1 MRSGSSCPVVGVPRW
16 GTHVAEAAP
25 AVSHRAV
32 SHRAGGFER
41 LVGALEVLGLA
52 MLVSSV
58 AVTLLGHDPFRTLA
72 AIVHGAFGNGA
83 SVHAT
88 LIETVPLVFAGLAV
102 ALPLR
107 LGLFNIGAEG
117 QLVLAGL
124 AAGLVAAI
132 VPGAIAIPAAVL
144 VAMIVG
150 GAWGA
155 IPGLLR
161 ARLGVHEVLSTI
173 LMNLVAIP
181 LAGLVISQ
189 TWAREEGPI
198 LQTELASATLPHV
211 YPALVVAVLL
221 GIGFDVWLSRT
232 RTGLTA
238 RAIGFAPRASQVM
251 GLAVGRGIFWSM
263 TAAGALAG
271 LVGAQQVLDQHGR
284 YVDGFSPGFGF
295 TAIAVALLGRG
306 SGIGV
311 VLAALLLG
319 ALRSGA
325 FAMDALGVAPREAAS
340 IVQGVVI
347 LTAAALAAKRL
358 GGDA

>member
-1 MRSGSSCPVVGVPRW
+1 VSSGASS
-16 GTHVAEAAP
+16 A
-25 AVSHRAV
+25 HRV
-32 SHRAGGFER
+32 RPLDR
-41 LVGALEVLGLA
+41 VLYALEVLGIAILA
-52 MLVSSV
+52 SSAVV
-58 AVTLLGHDPFRTLA
+58 AVLGYDPFRTLA
-72 AIVHGAFGNGA
+72 AVTHGAFGSG
-83 SVHAT
+83 SSIHGT
-88 LIETVPLVFAGLAV
+88 LVETVPLVFAGLAV

-117 QLVLAGL
+117 QLILGGLAG
-124 AAGLVAAI
+124 GLVAAV
-132 VPGAIAIPAAVL
+132 VPAAVAIPLAVL
-144 VAMIVG
+144 VAALVG
-150 GAWGA
+150 GVWGG
-155 IPGLLR
+155 IPGFLR

-189 TWAREEGPI
+189 RWAKAEGDI
-198 LQTELASATLPHV
+198 LQTEAATATLPHV
-211 YPALVVAVLL
+211 YPALAFAVLVAL
-221 GIGFDVWLSRT
+221 AFDVWLSRT

-238 RAIGFAPRASQVM
+238 RAIGHAPRASRVL
-251 GLAVGRGIFWSM
+251 GLPVGRGIFWSL

-295 TAIAVALLGRG
+295 TAIAVALLGR
-306 SGIGV
+306 STGV
-311 VLAALLLG
+311 GVILAALALG

-347 LTAAALAAKRL
+347 LVAAALAGARL
-358 GGDA
+358 GGES